1 MHHIS
6 ITGLVGTPFRLFFL
20 AALFSLSCCS
30 QNFTVSVN
38 NQAVFDPTGRLYA
51 GDLAD
56 PDLQGCLNI
65 AMQQQGIEN
74 AGLLQVLSCANSRV
88 ETLANIE
95 QLAELRFLDVNNN
108 RIRDISPLRGLQN
121 LSGLNLANNGFNDIS
136 PLLSMTTLTSVNL
149 LGNNEL
155 PCLQLQTLEDRLG
168 SNLSRPAS
176 CQN

>member
-1 MHHIS
+1 MNHKS
-6 ITGLVGTPFRLFFL
+6 ITGLVSPPFRLFFL
-20 AALFSLSCCS
+20 ATLFSLGSCS
-30 QNFTVSVN
+30 HNFTVSVN

-56 PDLQGCLNI
+56 SDLQGCLNI

-74 AGLLQVLSCANSRV
+74 AGLLQVLSCANSSV
-88 ETLANIE
+88 ETLANIA
-95 QLAELRFLDVNNN
+95 QLGELRFLDVNNN
-108 RIRDISPLRGLQN
+108 RIRDISPLRGLRN
-121 LSGLNLANNGFNDIS
+121 LSGLNLANNRINDIS

-149 LGNNEL
+149 LGNNDL
-155 PCLQLQTLEDRLG
+155 PCQQLQTLEDRLG

>member
-1 MHHIS
+1 MNHRS
-6 ITGLVGTPFRLFFL
+6 VTGLFRTQLRPCFL
-20 AALFSLSCCS
+20 AALLSLASCS

-74 AGLLQVLSCANSRV
+74 AGLMQVLSCANSAV
-88 ETLANIE
+88 ETLANIP

-108 RIRDISPLRGLQN
+108 RIRDISPLRGLRN
-121 LSGLNLANNGFNDIS
+121 LSGLNLANNRINDIS

-155 PCLQLQTLEDRLG
+155 PCQQLQTLEDRLG

>member
-1 MHHIS
+1 MNHKS
-6 ITGLVGTPFRLFFL
+6 VNGLFRTPLRPYFL
-20 AALFSLSCCS
+20 AALLSLGSCS

-65 AMQQQGIEN
+65 AMQQQSIEN
-74 AGLLQVLSCANSRV
+74 AALLQVLSCANSAV
-88 ETLANIE
+88 ETLANIP

-108 RIRDISPLRGLQN
+108 
-121 LSGLNLANNGFNDIS
+121 IS
-136 PLLSMTTLTSVNL
+136 PLLNMTTLTSANL
-149 LGNNEL
+149 LGNNDL
-155 PCLQLQTLEDRLG
+155 PCQQLQTLEDRLG
-168 SNLSRPAS
+168 SSLSRPAS